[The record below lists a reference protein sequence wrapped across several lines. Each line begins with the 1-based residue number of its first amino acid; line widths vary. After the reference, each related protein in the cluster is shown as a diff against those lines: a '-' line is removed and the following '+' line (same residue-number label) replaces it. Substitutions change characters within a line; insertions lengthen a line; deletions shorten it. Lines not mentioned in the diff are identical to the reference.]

1 MRKMIRRNPG
11 GIVDHQEYGKFVK
24 KAARTDLAGRL
35 DRYPDLQPAELPAHY
50 PHLDDAVE
58 NHEMWHQKEVEG
70 AYRKNVSFPSKMV
83 CIGYATEIVYVSDK
97 WEPHADFYDY
107 IHDFDSTP
115 PVFADARRHNGSD
128 QSKTTDLIGVRSV
141 SDKAKLAL
149 PILARVAQF
158 TIADHDGKNHQ
169 LRFDFPPLM
178 LCSPDKEGLIIL
190 SDEMGPIVVRGGQ
203 MEITERGIVK

>member
-1 MRKMIRRNPG
+1 MRTIRRNPG
-11 GIVDHQEYGKFVK
+11 GMVDHQSYGRFVK

-35 DRYPDLQPAELPAHY
+35 DRYPDLKQAPLTNDY

-70 AYRKNVSFPSKMV
+70 AYRKDVSFPKDMV
-83 CIGYATEIVYVSDK
+83 CVGFATEIIYVSDK

-107 IHDFDSTP
+107 IHDFDSEP
-115 PVFADARRHNGSD
+115 PVFADARKYDGKERG
-128 QSKTTDLIGVRSV
+128 KTADLIGVNSV

-158 TIADHDGKNHQ
+158 TIKGHDGKRHAM
-169 LRFDFPPLM
+169 RFDFPPLM